1 MLFEHKHL
9 IVRAEIY
16 HPSCD
21 PSTMDDWMRQ
31 PVQDIRMKVLMG
43 PFSVY
48 SDMPGNQGLTSV
60 TIIETSHIAV
70 HVWDEVSPALM
81 QMDVYSCAEFDPQ
94 LIFDRLQSDFGLAKL
109 EWKFID
115 HEHGLNE
122 IPLSRPMLF
131 PVPDLLEAVA

>member
-1 MLFEHKHL
+1 MLPEQKHL
-9 IVRAEIY
+9 IVRAEIH
-16 HPSCD
+16 HPPCN
-21 PSTMDDWMRQ
+21 PSAMDDWMRQ
-31 PVQDIRMKVLMG
+31 LVQDIRMKVLMG

-70 HVWDEVSPALM
+70 HVWDEASPALM
-81 QMDVYSCAEFDPQ
+81 QIDVYSCAEFDPQ

-115 HEHGLNE
+115 REHGLDE

-131 PVPDLLEAVA
+131 HVPDLLEAVA

>member
-1 MLFEHKHL
+1 
-9 IVRAEIY
+9 
-16 HPSCD
+16 
-21 PSTMDDWMRQ
+21 MRQ
-31 PVQDIRMKVLMG
+31 LVQDIRMKVLMG

-70 HVWDEVSPALM
+70 HVWDAVYPALM

-115 HEHGLNE
+115 RKHGLDE
-122 IPLSRPMLF
+122 LPLGWPMLF

>member
-1 MLFEHKHL
+1 MLLKHKHL
-9 IVRAEIY
+9 IVRAEI
-16 HPSCD
+16 HQNPCNPSA
-21 PSTMDDWMRQ
+21 MDDWMHQ
-31 PVQDIRMKVLMG
+31 LFQDIPMNVLMG
-43 PFSVY
+43 SFSVY

-70 HVWDEVSPALM
+70 HVWDEVYPALM

-115 HEHGLNE
+115 REHGLDE

-131 PVPDLLEAVA
+131 PVPDPLEAVA

>member
-1 MLFEHKHL
+1 MLLEHKYL
-9 IVRAEIY
+9 IVCVEFH
-16 HPSCD
+16 HPPCN
-21 PSTMDDWMRQ
+21 PSAIADWMRQ
-31 PVQDIRMKVLMG
+31 LVQDIRMKVLME

-48 SDMPGNQGLTSV
+48 SDMPGNQGLMSV

-70 HVWDEVSPALM
+70 HVWDEASPALM
-81 QMDVYSCAEFDPQ
+81 QIDVYSCAEFDPQ

-115 HEHGLNE
+115 HEHGLDE

-131 PVPDLLEAVA
+131 PIPDLLEAVA

>member
-1 MLFEHKHL
+1 MLLKHKHL
-9 IVRAEIY
+9 IVRAEIH
-16 HPSCD
+16 HPPCN
-21 PSTMDDWMRQ
+21 PSAMDNWMRQ
-31 PVQDIRMKVLMG
+31 LVQDIRMKVLMG

-60 TIIETSHIAV
+60 NIIETSHIAV

-81 QMDVYSCAEFDPQ
+81 QMDVYSCAEFDPR

-115 HEHGLNE
+115 REHGLDE

>member
-1 MLFEHKHL
+1 
-9 IVRAEIY
+9 
-16 HPSCD
+16 
-21 PSTMDDWMRQ
+21 MRQ
-31 PVQDIRMKVLMG
+31 LVQDIRMKVLMG

-115 HEHGLNE
+115 REHGLDE

>member
-1 MLFEHKHL
+1 MLLEHKHL
-9 IVRAEIY
+9 IVRAEI
-16 HPSCD
+16 HQPPCNPSA
-21 PSTMDDWMRQ
+21 MDDWMRQ
-31 PVQDIRMKVLMG
+31 LVRDIRMKVLMG

-48 SDMPGNQGLTSV
+48 SAMPGNQGLTSV

-94 LIFDRLQSDFGLAKL
+94 LIFDRLQNDFGLAKL

-115 HEHGLNE
+115 RENGLDG
-122 IPLSRPMLF
+122 ISLTRPMPLR
-131 PVPDLLEAVA
+131 VPGLLDAVA

>member
-1 MLFEHKHL
+1 MLLKHKHL
-9 IVRAEIY
+9 IVRAEIH
-16 HPSCD
+16 HPPCN
-21 PSTMDDWMRQ
+21 PSAMDNWMRQ
-31 PVQDIRMKVLMG
+31 LVQDIRMKVLMG

-48 SDMPGNQGLTSV
+48 SNMPGNHGMTSV

-81 QMDVYSCAEFDPQ
+81 EMDVYSCTEFDPQ

-115 HEHGLNE
+115 REHGLDE

-131 PVPDLLEAVA
+131 PVPDPLEAVA

>member
-1 MLFEHKHL
+1 MLLKHKHL
-9 IVRAEIY
+9 IVRAEIH
-16 HPSCD
+16 HPPCN
-21 PSTMDDWMRQ
+21 PSAMDNWMRQ
-31 PVQDIRMKVLMG
+31 LVQDIRMKVLME

-60 TIIETSHIAV
+60 TIIENSHIAV

-81 QMDVYSCAEFDPQ
+81 EMDVYSCTEFDPQ

-115 HEHGLNE
+115 REHGLDE

-131 PVPDLLEAVA
+131 PVPDPLEAVA

>member
-1 MLFEHKHL
+1 MLLKHKHL
-9 IVRAEIY
+9 IVRAEIH
-16 HPSCD
+16 HPPCN
-21 PSTMDDWMRQ
+21 PSAMDDWMRQ
-31 PVQDIRMKVLMG
+31 LVQDIRMKVLMG

-60 TIIETSHIAV
+60 TIIENSHIAV

-81 QMDVYSCAEFDPQ
+81 EMDAYSCAEFDPQ

-115 HEHGLNE
+115 RENGLDE

-131 PVPDLLEAVA
+131 PVPDPLEAVA

>member
-1 MLFEHKHL
+1 MLLEHKHL
-9 IVRAEIY
+9 IVRAEIH
-16 HPSCD
+16 HPPCN
-21 PSTMDDWMRQ
+21 PSAMDDWMRQ
-31 PVQDIRMKVLMG
+31 LVQDIRMKVLMG

-81 QMDVYSCAEFDPQ
+81 QMDVYSCGEFDPQ

-115 HEHGLNE
+115 REHGLDE
-122 IPLSRPMLF
+122 IPLSRPMPF
-131 PVPDLLEAVA
+131 PMPGLLEAVA

>member
-1 MLFEHKHL
+1 MLLEHKHL
-9 IVRAEIY
+9 IVRAEIH
-16 HPSCD
+16 HPPCN
-21 PSTMDDWMRQ
+21 PRAMDDWMLQLVR
-31 PVQDIRMKVLMG
+31 DIRMKVLMG

-48 SDMPGNQGLTSV
+48 SAMPGNQGLTSV

-94 LIFDRLQSDFGLAKL
+94 LIFNRLQSDFGLAKL

-115 HEHGLNE
+115 REHGLDE

-131 PVPDLLEAVA
+131 STPGPLEAVA

>member
-1 MLFEHKHL
+1 MLLKHKHL
-9 IVRAEIY
+9 IVRTEIH
-16 HPSCD
+16 HPLCN
-21 PSTMDDWMRQ
+21 PSAMDDWMHQ
-31 PVQDIRMKVLMG
+31 LVQDIRMKVLMG

-94 LIFDRLQSDFGLAKL
+94 LIFDCLQSDFGLAKL
-109 EWKFID
+109 EWQFID
-115 HEHGLNE
+115 REHGLDE

>member
-1 MLFEHKHL
+1 MLLKHKHL
-9 IVRAEIY
+9 IVRAEIH
-16 HPSCD
+16 HPPYN
-21 PSTMDDWMRQ
+21 PSAMDNWMRQ
-31 PVQDIRMKVLMG
+31 LVQDIRMKVLMG

-60 TIIETSHIAV
+60 TIIENSHIAV
-70 HVWDEVSPALM
+70 HVWDEVSPTLM
-81 QMDVYSCAEFDPQ
+81 EMDVYSFAEFDLQ

-115 HEHGLNE
+115 REHGLDE

-131 PVPDLLEAVA
+131 PVPDPPEAVA

>member
-1 MLFEHKHL
+1 MILEHKHL
-9 IVRAEIY
+9 IVRAEIH
-16 HPSCD
+16 HPPCN
-21 PSTMDDWMRQ
+21 PSAMDDWMRQ
-31 PVQDIRMKVLMG
+31 LVQDIRMKVLMG

-48 SDMPGNQGLTSV
+48 SDMPSNQGLTSV

-70 HVWDEVSPALM
+70 HVWDEVSSALM
-81 QMDVYSCAEFDPQ
+81 QMDVYSCTEFDPQ

-115 HEHGLNE
+115 REHGLDE

-131 PVPDLLEAVA
+131 PVPDLLEAVD

>member
-1 MLFEHKHL
+1 MLLEHKHL
-9 IVRAEIY
+9 IVRAEI
-16 HPSCD
+16 HPPPCN
-21 PSTMDDWMRQ
+21 PSAMDDWMH
-31 PVQDIRMKVLMG
+31 PLVQDSRMKVLMG
-43 PFSVY
+43 SFSVY

-109 EWKFID
+109 EWKFIA
-115 HEHGLNE
+115 HEHGLDE

>member
-1 MLFEHKHL
+1 MLPEHKHL
-9 IVRAEIY
+9 IVRAEIH
-16 HPSCD
+16 HPPCN

-31 PVQDIRMKVLMG
+31 LVQDIRMKVLMG

-60 TIIETSHIAV
+60 IIIETSHIAV
-70 HVWDEVSPALM
+70 HALDEVFAALM
-81 QMDVYSCAEFDPQ
+81 EMDVDSCAEFDHQ

-109 EWKFID
+109 KWKFID
-115 HEHGLNE
+115 REHGLDE

-131 PVPDLLEAVA
+131 PAPDLLEAVA